1 MVSVGGAHVTSS
13 QSVTPQDYGVFF
25 PIMGLLGHL
34 DMLQFYIVGKPLFW
48 GAMGVREGEKN
59 AGLAISECRV

>member
-1 MVSVGGAHVTSS
+1 V
-13 QSVTPQDYGVFF
+13 
-25 PIMGLLGHL
+25 LLNRVENGSNNG
-34 DMLQFYIVGKPLFW
+34 GKPLFW